1 MCRFTTVAVGLLLSW
16 TVAAARAESNW
27 PIKVD
32 PPAEKF
38 EIKPPADWAI
48 PMPGRSS
55 GKIGAMLRP
64 ATPSRYVLVG
74 LGLGVSPVAAWDLV
88 DRKRIGEMQADLAF
102 GPPSAALSTDG
113 RHLLTYHAPKV
124 EVWNIETGKK
134 VRWYG
139 KDVYGMSYMAFRNKD
154 EVLVRWDP
162 VDRARLTILSLVEKG
177 EKSLVFPEDVDE
189 GSFAIS
195 PGGKYL
201 VALKTNGNEMYF
213 ADLDERKVLGSVD
226 LGKPDGSFW
235 HTAKGAA
242 FSHDGTELAMLF
254 ESGKQELVVFDVAT
268 GKRLPGIPVAQRE
281 GGRPPAFHD
290 RLQWMP
296 DGSGW
301 LVHGVGLIDRN
312 SSALVWA
319 YTYHPQGYPQLVG
332 IDHLMIVSGTR
343 ETAVAQPHRI
353 PWKEIEQL
361 GKDAEVGTNALVG
374 KNAAVS
380 LEITVGDVR
389 LSDKEKV
396 TATIRTS
403 LEQRLKELGFVLRE
417 DAPCVCRVTYGESA
431 GPELTIQKASK
442 FDPFSLPGVRRPPMI
457 PSFRFP
463 IPENAADAKSFGSGV
478 LISTEGHVLTC
489 EHVVG
494 KAKKVRVVAG
504 GGKYEADVLATDS
517 VKDLALLKI
526 VRSDKD
532 KDQAKDK
539 PVFKPLVLAQGDK
552 AEVGA
557 EVRAFGYPLSSETS
571 ATLTVSKG
579 TVSGWAKRG
588 KHEVL
593 QVDAAVNPGNSGGPL
608 LDEYG
613 NVAGI
618 NVAKIV
624 GEAVDNVGFSVPV
637 GLLREFLDKQK
648 LKLASSTATEKLEGP
663 ALVKR
668 SADSICL
675 IVASVSGVPDA
686 PETRR
691 DETGEAEGMPKSD
704 EPVKVFST
712 AFKGSAQ
719 LVNKQSNKGVWFWNW
734 GNDGRSVFL
743 FGRPATEQGLRDY
756 AFDNFLREVKTMT
769 GPKYISQDDP
779 PRVFPGET
787 NFGSV
792 PAIAAKE
799 DAAALPK
806 KATKRG
812 QE

>member
-1 MCRFTTVAVGLLLSW
+1 MSRFVFVAVAMVLSC
-16 TVAAARAESNW
+16 VPSEARAESNW

-32 PPAEKF
+32 PPTEQF
-38 EIKPPADWAI
+38 EFKPPADWAI
-48 PMPGRSS
+48 PMPGRKDSKQ
-55 GKIGAMLRP
+55 GGLLRP
-64 ATPSRYVLVG
+64 ATPSRYMLVG
-74 LGLGVSPVAAWDLV
+74 LGMGVTPVAVWDLV
-88 DRKRIGEMQADLAF
+88 DRKRIGEIQVDLAY
-102 GPPSAALSTDG
+102 GPPSSALSTDG

-124 EVWNIETGKK
+124 EIWNIETGKK

-162 VDRARLTILSLVEKG
+162 VGRTRVTILSLVEKG
-177 EKSLVFPEDVDE
+177 EKQLVFPEDVDE

-201 VALKTNGNEMYF
+201 VALKANGNEMYF

-235 HTAKGAA
+235 HTPKGAA
-242 FSHDGTELAMLF
+242 LSHDGTELAMIF

-268 GKRLPGIPVAQRE
+268 GKRLPGIPVTQRE

-301 LVHGVGLIDRN
+301 LVHGVGLLDRN
-312 SSALVWA
+312 SGVPVWT
-319 YTYHPQGYPQLVG
+319 YTYHPSGYPQLVG
-332 IDHLMIVSGTR
+332 IDHLMMVSGKG

-361 GKDAEVGTNALVG
+361 AKDAEAGTNALAG

-380 LEITVGDVR
+380 VEVTVGEVR
-389 LSDKEKV
+389 LADKEKV
-396 TATIRTS
+396 ASTIRSS
-403 LEQRLKELGFVLRE
+403 LEKRLAEIGFVVKD
-417 DAPCVCRVTYGESA
+417 DAPCVCRASYAESA
-431 GPELTIQKASK
+431 GPELTIQKAGR
-442 FDPFSLPGVRRPPMI
+442 FDPFSLPGVRRPPAF

-463 IPENAADAKSFGSGV
+463 IPQNAADAKSFGSGV
-478 LISTEGHVLTC
+478 LVSTEGHVLTC

-494 KAKKVRVVAG
+494 KAKKVRVVAA
-504 GGKYEADVLATDS
+504 GGKYEADVLATDA

-526 VRSDKD
+526 VPSE
-532 KDQAKDK
+532 KDK
-539 PVFKPLVLAQGDK
+539 PVFKPLVLAQADK

-618 NVAKIV
+618 NVAKVV

-637 GLLREFLDKQK
+637 GLLREFLDKQQ
-648 LKLASSTATEKLEGP
+648 LAKASAPATEKLDGP

-691 DETGEAEGMPKSD
+691 DATGEAEGMPKSD
-704 EPVKVFST
+704 QPVKVVST
-712 AFKGSAQ
+712 AFKGSVQ
-719 LVNKQSNKGVWFWNW
+719 LVNKETNKGVWFWNW
-734 GNDGRSVFL
+734 ANDGRSLFL

-756 AFDNFLREVKTMT
+756 AFDNLLREVKTMT
-769 GPKYISQDDP
+769 GPKYISRDDP

-787 NFGSV
+787 NFASV
-792 PAIAAKE
+792 PTIAAKE
-799 DAAALPK
+799 DAAVLPK

-812 QE
+812 QD